1 MCYIVNVCCCLSERM
16 CDAFVVTSEA
26 PLHIAGTHIPTE
38 LSHVLSRHIA
48 TISAL
53 QLGGRGASQLV
64 L

>member
-1 MCYIVNVCCCLSERM
+1 M